1 MVTYVCTQV
10 PGGDGGDLGAR
21 SSGVHWFVC
30 RTLAL
35 IWSRGR
41 RNHCFSAV
49 TKKTKSLTNTQ
60 LLRNR
65 RRKMVAENIFF
76 SSENKYFSSSRKTGC
91 YCVSKSGWSSY
102 RITWGRFD
110 FFSYFLYCPH
120 QTLLTSDGSMDQ
132 LFYLFFCI
140 IIELW
145 MILCSPLNWLS
156 HLVSVSYFNLWYW
169 PFAL

>member
-10 PGGDGGDLGAR
+10 PGGDRGDLGAR

-41 RNHCFSAV
+41 KKCCFSAV
-49 TKKTKSLTNTQ
+49 TKTKSLSNTQ

-65 RRKMVAENIFF
+65 RMKMVAENIFF
-76 SSENKYFSSSRKTGC
+76 SSEYKYFSSSRKTSC
-91 YCVSKSGWSSY
+91 HCVSKSGWSSY
-102 RITWGRFD
+102 RITWGWFY

-120 QTLLTSDGSMDQ
+120 QTLLTRDGSMDQ
-132 LFYLFFCI
+132 WFYLFFCI
-140 IIELW
+140 ISELW